1 LCDGQRAM
9 MRWRVLISAPYMIP
23 ILPEHKALLEKNDI
37 EIVVTEVNERLA
49 ESELLSLLGD
59 VDGVICG
66 DDQFTDRVFAR
77 FPRLKV
83 ISKWGTGVD
92 SIDLKAASRRGV
104 RVCNTPDAFTDP
116 VADSVLGYVLALA
129 RKLPWMDRE
138 MRMKRWSKQ
147 PGVSLRECALGVI
160 GVGKIGRAVVERA
173 TAFGMRVL
181 GNDVVEIPRSFL
193 EKTGLE
199 MVSKVELLSNSDFV
213 SLNCDLNPT
222 SFHLI
227 GERELKLMKPTAYLI
242 NTARGPLIDEPSLVA
257 ALQEGRITG
266 AALDVFEIE
275 PLPSDSP
282 LLHLDNCLLAPH
294 NANSSP
300 EAARRVHE
308 NTIRNLVLGLQETG

>member
-1 LCDGQRAM
+1 M

-92 SIDLKAASRRGV
+92 SIDLEAASRRGV
-104 RVCNTPDAFTDP
+104 RVCNSPDAFTDP

-138 MRMKRWSKQ
+138 
-147 PGVSLRECALGVI
+147 
-160 GVGKIGRAVVERA
+160 
-173 TAFGMRVL
+173 
-181 GNDVVEIPRSFL
+181 
-193 EKTGLE
+193 
-199 MVSKVELLSNSDFV
+199 
-213 SLNCDLNPT
+213 
-222 SFHLI
+222 
-227 GERELKLMKPTAYLI
+227 
-242 NTARGPLIDEPSLVA
+242 
-257 ALQEGRITG
+257 
-266 AALDVFEIE
+266 
-275 PLPSDSP
+275 
-282 LLHLDNCLLAPH
+282 
-294 NANSSP
+294 
-300 EAARRVHE
+300 
-308 NTIRNLVLGLQETG
+308 

>member
-1 LCDGQRAM
+1 
-9 MRWRVLISAPYMIP
+9 MRWRVLVSAPYMIP
-23 ILPEHKALLEKNDI
+23 VIRHYDERLRETGVE
-37 EIVVTEVNERLA
+37 VVVAEVNERLS
-49 ESELLSLLGD
+49 ESELMEWLQD

-83 ISKWGTGVD
+83 VSKWGTGVD
-92 SIDLKAASRRGV
+92 SIDLEAASRRGV
-104 RVCNTPDAFTDP
+104 RICNTPGAFTDP
-116 VADSVLGYVLALA
+116 VADSVLGYMLAFA
-129 RKLPWMDRE
+129 RKLFWMDRQV
-138 MRMKRWSKQ
+138 RMKRWSKQ
-147 PGVSLRECALGVI
+147 PGVSLRECVLGVI
-160 GVGKIGRAVVERA
+160 GVGNIGRAVVERA

-181 GNDVVEIPRSFL
+181 GNDIVEIPRSFL

-199 MVSKVELLSNSDFV
+199 VISKEELLSRSDFV
-213 SLNCDLNPT
+213 TLNCDLNPT

-227 GERELKLMKPTAYLI
+227 GERELKLMKATAYLI
-242 NTARGPLIDEPSLVA
+242 NTARGPLIDEPGLVA
-257 ALQEGRITG
+257 ALQEGHIAG

-282 LLHLDNCLLAPH
+282 LLQLDNCLLAPH

-308 NTIRNLVLGLQETG
+308 NTIRNLIQGLQESG